1 MKKISLSDVEV
12 NDLLDLY
19 QSEID
24 RAQRRINN
32 LKTIVK
38 KISEGKS
45 IEPSEEKPVKVESK
59 KGRKPKVKVAE
70 TKVEKVIT
78 TEPKKRGRK
87 PKVKVEAK
95 VEVKKEQKVKAA
107 KVKAEPKKRGRKPKA
122 KVEIKAEVKKEQKV
136 KVTKVKAEP
145 RKRGPKPKLKK
156 AEPKAK
162 AEVKVKT
169 KVEAKNVDKKIATKA
184 EPKQRGRK
192 PKVVVAKAFVA
203 EEKKEV
209 KVAKKVKPKATKKK
223 VVKLKVEPKK
233 RGRKPKSLRKP
244 IKGGKGK
251 DKVKWN
257 VFINETITSKDSL
270 MLASSLTHAAL
281 EKFEIPASDR
291 DRVRMAISTTLTKMA
306 NKDKVLNTY
315 TQAGI
320 RGAFF
325 GLTKWFNDKGEL
337 NNDYKKKLM

>member
-45 IEPSEEKPVKVESK
+45 TEPSEEKTVKVESK
-59 KGRKPKVKVAE
+59 RGRKSKVKVAE
-70 TKVEKVIT
+70 TKVEKIIT
-78 TEPKKRGRK
+78 T
-87 PKVKVEAK
+87 
-95 VEVKKEQKVKAA
+95 
-107 KVKAEPKKRGRKPKA
+107 EPKKRGRKPKA
-122 KVEIKAEVKKEQKV
+122 KVEVVKAEPKKRGPKPKVKIAKPKVKVEVKAEIKKEQKV
-136 KVTKVKAEP
+136 KVAKVKAEP
-145 RKRGPKPKLKK
+145 KKRGPKPKVKI

-162 AEVKVKT
+162 AVVKA
-169 KVEAKNVDKKIATKA
+169 KVEAKKVDKKIVTKA
-184 EPKQRGRK
+184 EPKKRGRK
-192 PKVVVAKAFVA
+192 PKVVAANAVVA

-209 KVAKKVKPKATKKK
+209 KVAEKAKKLKPKAAKKK
-223 VVKLKVEPKK
+223 VAKVKVEPKK

-257 VFINETITSKDSL
+257 VFINETITSKNSL

-306 NKDKVLNTY
+306 NKDKVLHTY

-325 GLTKWFNDKGEL
+325 GLAKWFNDKGEL

>member
-1 MKKISLSDVEV
+1 MKKISLSEIEV

-45 IEPSEEKPVKVESK
+45 IDSSEEKPVKAESK
-59 KGRKPKVKVAE
+59 RGRKPKVKVAE

-87 PKVKVEAK
+87 PKNKVEAVKAEPKKRGPKPKVKVEVKA
-95 VEVKKEQKVKAA
+95 EVKKEQKVKVAKAEPKKRGPKPKVRVVEA
-107 KVKAEPKKRGRKPKA
+107 KVAKVRVAKAEPKKRGRKPK
-122 KVEIKAEVKKEQKV
+122 
-136 KVTKVKAEP
+136 
-145 RKRGPKPKLKK
+145 
-156 AEPKAK
+156 
-162 AEVKVKT
+162 
-169 KVEAKNVDKKIATKA
+169 
-184 EPKQRGRK
+184 
-192 PKVVVAKAFVA
+192 VVVAKAVVA
-203 EEKKEV
+203 DEKKEV
-209 KVAKKVKPKATKKK
+209 KAADKTKKAKATKKK
-223 VVKLKVEPKK
+223 VAKVKALPKK

-306 NKDKVLNTY
+306 NKDKILQTY
-315 TQAGI
+315 TQEGI

-325 GLTKWFNDKGEL
+325 GLAKWFDDKGEL

>member
-1 MKKISLSDVEV
+1 MKKISLSEVEV

-45 IEPSEEKPVKVESK
+45 IEPSEEEPVKVES
-59 KGRKPKVKVAE
+59 
-70 TKVEKVIT
+70 
-78 TEPKKRGRK
+78 KRGRK
-87 PKVKVEAK
+87 PKVKVTKTK
-95 VEVKKEQKVKAA
+95 VEKVIT
-107 KVKAEPKKRGRKPKA
+107 AEPKKRGRKPKA
-122 KVEIKAEVKKEQKV
+122 KVEVIKAEQKIRGPKSKVEVKAEIKKEQKV
-136 KVTKVKAEP
+136 KVAKVKAEP
-145 RKRGPKPKLKK
+145 KKRGPKAKGKK

-162 AEVKVKT
+162 DEV
-169 KVEAKNVDKKIATKA
+169 KVEAKKVVAKAGPKK
-184 EPKQRGRK
+184 RGRK
-192 PKVVVAKAFVA
+192 PKVVVAKAVVA
-203 EEKKEV
+203 DEKKEV
-209 KVAKKVKPKATKKK
+209 KVAKKTKPKAKPTKKAVK
-223 VVKLKVEPKK
+223 VKAEPKK

-257 VFINETITSKDSL
+257 VFINETITAKDSL

-281 EKFEIPASDR
+281 EKFEIPSSDR

-306 NKDKVLNTY
+306 NKDKVLHTY

-325 GLTKWFNDKGEL
+325 GLAKWFNDKGEL